1 MQPVDLRD
9 FDEFRWAGGCGDS
22 KLDTV
27 GSHGNLG
34 CEAALVEHVG
44 VHLQARVDK
53 LREVG
58 TNLSH
63 KLHAG
68 RRHEG
73 NFALWT
79 HFQLILAACPVN

>member
-1 MQPVDLRD
+1 MPPVDLRY
-9 FDEFRWAGGCGDS
+9 FDEFCWASGCGNS
-22 KLDTV
+22 ELDTV

-58 TNLSH
+58 TDLSH
-63 KLHAG
+63 ELHTS

-73 NFALWT
+73 NFALCM
-79 HFQLILAACPVN
+79 HF